1 MIDLLHIARAFALGL
16 SLIVAIGAQNIY
28 IIKTGLQNKNVFLAA
43 TIAASCDCALIIL
56 GTFSMS
62 ALMTIVPGLII
73 IAKWIG
79 VLFLVYYGLL
89 SLMNAFSR
97 HPKGWEAV
105 LSDVNNS
112 EKARYLKQRSVVIP
126 ALAFSLLNPHV
137 YLDTFFILGN
147 IGSRQPDDARLSFI
161 IGASA
166 ASYIWFYATGYAAY
180 RVSRFFANPLMV
192 RGLDFV
198 VAIAMFAIAYGLSR
212 LEALP

>member
-1 MIDLLHIARAFALGL
+1 MIDLLQITKAFVLGL

-62 ALMTIVPGLII
+62 ALVTIVPDLIV

-79 VLFLVYYGLL
+79 VLFLIYYGLL
-89 SLMNAFSR
+89 SLINALSR

-105 LSDVNNS
+105 LSDVNKS
-112 EKARYLKQRSVVIP
+112 EKARYLNQRSVVIP

-147 IGSRQPDDARLSFI
+147 IGSRQPEDDRLSFI

-166 ASYIWFYATGYAAY
+166 ASYIWFYTTGYAAY

-192 RGLDFV
+192 RGLDFII
-198 VAIAMFAIAYGLSR
+198 AIAMFVIAYGLSR
-212 LEALP
+212 LDTLA